1 MRIEEDGGRRGALE
15 SRVESGTCPP
25 GDRGDQGDQGDQG
38 YMRKREL
45 EKDENGNENGRMR
58 RV

>member
-25 GDRGDQGDQGDQG
+25 GDRGDQGDQG